1 VFRQGNVVEDDRIA
15 VCVEWRSLVMGIMPH
30 VGLLISTLLVAAI
43 VSLLGNL
50 VIVCTE
56 RWHAHKSFDKDTTGI
71 QKIHKKPVPR
81 IGGLALFVGL
91 LAVHGS
97 DLLNASTRS
106 TSDDEL
112 KFSLLLVSAM
122 PAFVAGLIEDL
133 TKTVS
138 ALTRLLAT
146 FASALAACWLL
157 GAFLPRLD
165 VWGLDFVM
173 QWAPA
178 AMVVTAF
185 AVAGVAN
192 SMNVIDGFN
201 GLAGAAAIAM
211 LSGIGFVAWHG
222 GDTFIVHLA
231 AAGVGASVGF
241 LCLNY
246 PTGRV
251 FMGDGGAYLLGFWIA
266 ETAVLA
272 VMRNPA
278 IITWHILAICAY
290 PIIEVLFSMYR
301 RKVMGRAGVGVPD
314 RLHLHSLIYRRLVCR
329 VIPRND
335 KQSWIRNAAVALII
349 MAWIIPITF
358 AAILFGDSI
367 QGAAL
372 IILIQTLMYL
382 IFYARLVR
390 GRWCLNPAIVLGF
403 RPSHRTKPL

>member
-1 VFRQGNVVEDDRIA
+1 MFVYGFVFMEMTA
-15 VCVEWRSLVMGIMPH
+15 FF
-30 VGLLISTLLVAAI
+30 GLLVGTLLLAAI
-43 VSLLGNL
+43 ASLLGNL

-56 RWHAHKSFDKDTTGI
+56 RWHSHRSFDKDLTGV
-71 QKIHKKPVPR
+71 QKFHKKPVPR
-81 IGGLALFVGL
+81 IGGLALLVGL
-91 LAVHGS
+91 LAVYGFDWLH
-97 DLLNASTRS
+97 APTRS
-106 TSDDEL
+106 ANDDVSSY
-112 KFSLLLVSAM
+112 SLLLLSAM

-157 GAFLPRLD
+157 GALLPRLD
-165 VWGLDFVM
+165 VWGLDFAM
-173 QWAPA
+173 QWAPV

-201 GLAGAAAIAM
+201 GLAATAAIAM
-211 LSGIGFVAWHG
+211 LSGIGIVAWHG
-222 GDTFIVHLA
+222 GDMFIVHLA

-272 VMRNPA
+272 VVRNPT

-301 RKVMGRAGVGVPD
+301 RKVMRRSAVGLPD
-314 RLHLHSLIYRRLVCR
+314 RLHLHSLVYRRLVCR

-335 KQSWIRNAAVALII
+335 KQPWIRNAAVVFIV
-349 MAWIIPITF
+349 MAWVIPVTL

-367 QGAAL
+367 QGSAL
-372 IILIQTLMYL
+372 IISIQTVMYL
-382 IFYARLVR
+382 VFYARLVR
-390 GRWCLNPAIVLGF
+390 GHWCLNPVIVFGL